1 MAWIVM
7 LAHCSKCG
15 SSIPYFH
22 GEKKE
27 HDSFLDP
34 AKCPFCGEMFE
45 GVLSNDYDKNTRTW
59 THDSDQ
65 LMRRAN
71 EQNLEV

>member
-7 LAHCSKCG
+7 SAYCSKCG

-27 HDSFLDP
+27 HGSFLDP
-34 AKCPFCGEMFE
+34 AKCPFCGETFE
-45 GVLSNDYDKNTRTW
+45 GVISNHLWQEARTW
-59 THDSDQ
+59 THDSNQ
-65 LMRRAN
+65 LIRRAN
-71 EQNLEV
+71 EQELEV